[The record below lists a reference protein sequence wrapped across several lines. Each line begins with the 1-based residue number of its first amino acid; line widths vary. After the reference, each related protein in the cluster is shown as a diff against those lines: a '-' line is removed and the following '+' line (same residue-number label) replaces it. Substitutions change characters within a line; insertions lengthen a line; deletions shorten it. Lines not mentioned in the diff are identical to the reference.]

1 MTELEKLDAGL
12 GMIRKATDKD
22 IASIAVIYDLVLKQ
36 EEDGLATIGWQ
47 RGVYP
52 TEEVARQ
59 AVLRGDMYVLEDEK
73 THDISATA
81 IINHIQDS
89 ANKEGKWSI
98 EADGNEVLA
107 LHTLVVN
114 PQESGKGLG
123 TAFVAFYEQMA
134 KEIGCKTLRMN
145 TGVQDSGARAFYHK
159 LGYAEIG
166 IVSCE
171 FNDMGRIELVLI
183 EKLL

>member
-1 MTELEKLDAGL
+1 
-12 GMIRKATDKD
+12 MIRKATDKD
-22 IASIAVIYDLVLKQ
+22 IASIAAIYDLVLKQ
-36 EEDGLATIGWQ
+36 EEDGLTTIGWQ

-59 AVLRGDMYVLEDEK
+59 AVLRGDMYVLEDKK
-73 THDISATA
+73 THDISAAA

-98 EADGNEVLA
+98 ESDGNEVLA

-134 KEIGCKTLRMN
+134 KATGCKTLRMN

-159 LGYAEIG
+159 LGYKEIG
-166 IVSCE
+166 IVSSE
-171 FNDMGRIELVLI
+171 FNDMGKIELVLI

>member
-1 MTELEKLDAGL
+1 
-12 GMIRKATDKD
+12 MIRKATDKD

-36 EEDGLATIGWQ
+36 EEDGRTTIGWQ

-73 THDISATA
+73 THDISAAA

-123 TAFVAFYEQMA
+123 TAFVDFYEQMA
-134 KEIGCKTLRMN
+134 KNRLQN
-145 TGVQDSGARAFYHK
+145 TPYEHWSAGFRCPCILSHTWLQGNWHRLQRVQ
-159 LGYAEIG
+159 
-166 IVSCE
+166 
-171 FNDMGRIELVLI
+171 
-183 EKLL
+183 